1 MRWTCPLVALTLC
14 VSSTNASAEP
24 HELRN
29 TGPGFL
35 ALETGGVLLTFAAYS
50 LATGDTPTH
59 CSWCEPNS
67 FDSSVRDALMMGNS
81 RPPAFASHVLSLG
94 VIPLGGFAGLLFPA
108 LSEGKGSWAATDAWI
123 MANAFLLTTAL
134 SNGTKKLSKRQR
146 PAFYHGRQKETE
158 AEHWPDEEYLSF
170 FSGDTAWAF
179 VFASSSTTLAY
190 LHGYETAPYIAM
202 GGGTLALTTGIL
214 RIAGDMHW
222 ATDVIAGAAVGTGVG
237 IALPLLLHPRVT
249 ASSNPTV
256 TATPLTGDGL
266 SGIMLSGTF

>member
-1 MRWTCPLVALTLC
+1 MRWKCTLVALVIG
-14 VSSTNASAEP
+14 VSATNVSAEP
-24 HELRN
+24 HELKN

-35 ALETGGVLLTFAAYS
+35 ALESGAVLVTFAAYS
-50 LATGDTPTH
+50 TATGDTPAQCT
-59 CSWCEPNS
+59 WCEPNS
-67 FDSSVRDALMMGNS
+67 FDSSVRDALMMSNS
-81 RPPAFASHVLSLG
+81 KPPAYASHVLSLG

-108 LSEGKGSWAATDAWI
+108 LSEDKGSWAASDAWI

-134 SNGTKKLSKRQR
+134 SDGTKKLSKRQR
-146 PAFYHGRQKETE
+146 PAFHHGRQAETE
-158 AEHWPDEEYLSF
+158 AEHWPDEENLSF

-190 LHGYETAPYIAM
+190 LHGYKTAPYIAM

-237 IALPLLLHPRVT
+237 IALPLLLHPRVSDSSEPAVT
-249 ASSNPTV
+249 AS
-256 TATPLTGDGL
+256 PLTGDGV
-266 SGIMLSGTF
+266 SGLMFSGTF